1 MSTRSRP
8 TAPHLFRWRV
18 EIPHCTAQGQPEES
32 VPGRDGTRP
41 GVHLFIVDAAEPGHA
56 LAEALARAE
65 SEEARRH
72 RRHAPLAIEP
82 DLVSVVKLCHV
93 A

>member
-1 MSTRSRP
+1 MSTRPRP
-8 TAPHLFRWRV
+8 TPHLFRWRV
-18 EIPHCTAQGQPEES
+18 EIPHSAQEHQPDGAGLPTAPS
-32 VPGRDGTRP
+32 A
-41 GVHLFIVDAAEPGHA
+41 GVHLFIVDAAQPDHA

-72 RRHAPLAIEP
+72 RRHAPLAPESH
-82 DLVSVVKLCHV
+82 LVSVVKLCHV